1 MSQRTSVLKLMNSG
15 WRKLRDPL
23 YRNALFLILTSAF
36 GGLFGFT
43 FWLIAARYYT
53 PDSVGLSASILSLT
67 GLLGSISSLG
77 LGIGLIRFLPS
88 SSEDKNQRI
97 NTSLTIAAVTALG
110 IGLVF
115 LVGLDL
121 WSPAIALVRNSPA
134 YSVMFLAFVIGF
146 ALTSL
151 VDSSFLAAR
160 KASYVLHRSLL
171 FNSLR
176 LPILIIVVA
185 SFGALGIFFSF
196 GVAMLGSLLVSLF
209 LLMRR
214 LYPGYLTVPSLRL
227 AGIRDMV
234 GYSMTNH
241 IANLLYA
248 LPTGILPL
256 LVLTE
261 LSVSS
266 SAHFYVAWL
275 LANLLFV
282 VPISSAQSLF
292 IEGSHPGAYLTGD
305 AIRSLRFSTL
315 LVLPGILFLFFAGP
329 LLLALFGEEYSTAGT
344 GLLRILALSA
354 FFVTINSTYFSL
366 LRVNKRMREL
376 TVLSLIVGVG
386 TVIGAY
392 FTLAPLGLVG
402 PGIAFLSIQASITGY
417 VLLKNIGASKEVAKG
432 VMRF

>member
-1 MSQRTSVLKLMNSG
+1 MRQGTSVLKLMNSG
-15 WRKLRDPL
+15 WKKLRDPL

-36 GGLFGFT
+36 GGLFGVT

-53 PDSVGLSASILSLT
+53 SASVGLSASILSLAAF
-67 GLLGSISSLG
+67 LGSLSSLG

-88 SSEDKNQRI
+88 ASEHRNERI
-97 NTSLTIAAVTALG
+97 NTSLTVAAVTALG

-115 LVGLDL
+115 LIGVDL
-121 WSPAIALVRNSPA
+121 WSPAIALVRNNPS
-134 YSVMFLAFVIGF
+134 YSVMFLAFVLGF

-160 KASYVLHRSLL
+160 KASYVFHRSLL

-176 LPILIIVVA
+176 LPLLVIVVT

-196 GVAMLGSLLVSLF
+196 GAAMLSALLVSLF

-214 LYPGYLTVPSLRL
+214 LYPGYLTMPSLQL
-227 AGIRDMV
+227 MGIRDMV
-234 GYSMTNH
+234 GYSMANH
-241 IANLLYA
+241 IANVLYA

-256 LVLTE
+256 VVLSE

-305 AIRSLRFSTL
+305 AIRSLRFSLL
-315 LVLPGILFLFFAGP
+315 LVFPGFLFLFLAGP
-329 LLLALFGEEYSTAGT
+329 LLLDLFGGQYSTEGA
-344 GLLRILALSA
+344 GLLRILAISA
-354 FFVTINSTYFSL
+354 FFVTINSTFFTL

-386 TVIGAY
+386 IVIGSY
-392 FTLAPLGLVG
+392 FTLAPLGLLG
-402 PGIAFLSIQASITGY
+402 PGIVFLSIQASITGY
-417 VLLKNIGASKEVAKG
+417 VLLTNIGSSREVARR
-432 VMRF
+432 VMRL